1 VRAGTLGLWIY
12 DFSRAT
18 LTALT
23 TNGSAQDPVWTAD
36 GKRIAFRHTLSGYR
50 NLYWKSADGSGDEE
64 RLMTSENLQ
73 TAGSFTPDGK
83 WLAFW
88 ETDPVTGTDIWLLP
102 LSGDR
107 KPQVF
112 LKTRFGEYNPRFSPD
127 GQWLAY
133 VSDESGR
140 NEIYVRHFP
149 DSGAKAQLSTGGGDA
164 PVWSR
169 DGRELFYRD
178 ADKTMVVDVRT
189 RPAFGSPRVLFEARF
204 PTSSTSGSNYDV
216 FPDGRFLRPQ
226 QLEAEQ
232 AATQVNVVINWFE
245 DVKRRASAK

>member
-1 VRAGTLGLWIY
+1 M
-12 DFSRAT
+12 
-18 LTALT
+18 
-23 TNGSAQDPVWTAD
+23 WTPD

-50 NLYWKSADGSGDEE
+50 NLSWKPADGSGDEE
-64 RLMTSENLQ
+64 RLTTSENNQ
-73 TAGSFTPDGK
+73 TAASFAPDGK

-88 ETDPVTGTDIWLLP
+88 ETDPATGTDIWLLP

-112 LKTRFGEYNPRFSPD
+112 LKTRFAEYNPQFSPD

-133 VSDESGR
+133 VSNESGR
-140 NEIYVRHFP
+140 NEIYVRRFP
-149 DSGAKAQLSTGGGDA
+149 DSGAKWQLSTDGGLA

-169 DGRELFYRD
+169 NGQELFYRS

-189 RPAFGSPRVLFEARF
+189 RPAFGSPSLLFEARYPVS
-204 PTSSTSGSNYDV
+204 PTGVSGYDV
-216 FPDGRFLRPQ
+216 FPDGRRFLRPQ
-226 QLEAEQ
+226 QLEPEQ

-245 DVKRRASAK
+245 DVKRRVPAK